1 MYEYLAHYGIKG
13 QKWGVR
19 RYQNSDGTLTAAGK
33 KRYGGH
39 EDDMTFEKGYTFVH
53 TSVIKD
59 IKMKDLPT
67 YLSPANKNNTDTYLG
82 PYAKYLAVTKKT
94 NDVYAHALQSK
105 KAILVPSDKKMRE
118 EFDRLMSK
126 DKKFIDVAMKGI
138 YETAK
143 KRDSIKDNTPW
154 EDFKKDKNR
163 MFSLFTASYLDQH
176 MMRRPVYTK
185 QYALGMDFAKRYIK
199 SLSKQKYNAILDYN
213 DNGKYY
219 AAEASLIILNGK
231 RWLEKSDL
239 GSIRI
244 SPRQAEE
251 RIKRL
256 KDAGY
261 TSNADVKHS
270 ELLST

>member
-1 MYEYLAHYGIKG
+1 
-13 QKWGVR
+13 
-19 RYQNSDGTLTAAGK
+19 
-33 KRYGGH
+33 
-39 EDDMTFEKGYTFVH
+39 MTFEKGYTFVH